1 MRYRARTLTVAVS
14 VFGALAT
21 LGVIFLPGVRF
32 AYRNPRLHIAID
44 TADAVIALL
53 VAFLLFGRFSRS
65 HLLRDLLLTQALL
78 VFGLGNL
85 FLSAIPTTMTGVR
98 VENLTTWGTLTTRA
112 VGGILMVASAFVG
125 ARRTKSDGRSALLTS
140 GAIVAVAGA
149 AITVL
154 NDVLPDAI
162 DMSAPVDPTGPVLEG
177 HSAVM
182 VLHFV
187 LMTMFGVVA
196 VRFTAFADRQDDE
209 LMRWFGAGATLAAF
223 ARLNYLLY
231 PSLFSEYVYTADG
244 FRLGF
249 YLLLLIG
256 AGREIA
262 SYWSGLAETAVTEE
276 RRRMARDLHDGLAQE
291 LAFMWADIQ
300 GLKRTHPHD
309 EKVARASGSAER
321 ALDESRRAISAFTR
335 SPNEPLD
342 VAISSSI
349 EEVARRLQARV
360 RLDLASD
367 IHVSPKLREDLL
379 RVVREAVTNA
389 ARHGEAETIEIRLW
403 AEGGLCLEISDDGIG
418 FDPQRPPRTESFG
431 IISMRERVTNHGGRL
446 DIHSNP
452 GSGTQVKV
460 VLP

>member
-1 MRYRARTLTVAVS
+1 LTLAVS
-14 VFGALAT
+14 AFGALAT

-65 HLLRDLLLTQALL
+65 NLLRDLLLTQALL

-98 VENLTTWGTLTTRA
+98 VEDLTTWGTLTTRA
-112 VGGILMVASAFVG
+112 VGGVLMVGASFVG
-125 ARRTKSDGRSALLTS
+125 SRPARTTGRFALLTS
-140 GAIVAVAGA
+140 AGIVAVAGVT
-149 AITVL
+149 ITVL
-154 NDVLPDAI
+154 SDILPQAI
-162 DMSAPVDPTGPVLEG
+162 DMTAPADPTQPALDG
-177 HSAVM
+177 HVAVM

-187 LMTMFGVVA
+187 LMAMFAVVA
-196 VRFTAFADRQDDE
+196 VRFTAFADQQDDE
-209 LMRWFGAGATLAAF
+209 LMRWFGAGAALAAF

-231 PSLFSEYVYTADG
+231 PSLYSEYVYTGDG

-291 LAFMWADIQ
+291 LAFMWSDIQ
-300 GLKRTHPHD
+300 GLKRAHPND
-309 EKVARASGSAER
+309 DKVARASGSAER
-321 ALDESRRAISAFTR
+321 ALDESRRAIAAFTR

-342 VAISSSI
+342 IAISTSI
-349 EEVARRLQARV
+349 EEVARRLRTRV

-389 ARHGEAETIEIRLW
+389 ARHGGAETIEVRLW
-403 AEGGLCLEISDDGIG
+403 AEGGLCLEISDDGVG

-446 DIHSNP
+446 DIHSIP
-452 GSGTQVKV
+452 GGGTQVKV